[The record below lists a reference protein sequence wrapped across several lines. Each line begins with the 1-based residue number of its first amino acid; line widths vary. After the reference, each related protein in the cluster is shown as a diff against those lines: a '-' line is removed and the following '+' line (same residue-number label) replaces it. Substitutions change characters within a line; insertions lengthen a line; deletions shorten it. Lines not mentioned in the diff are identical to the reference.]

1 MIICLLVA
9 LMAAAVT
16 YGMSRSARIDSAP
29 VSSFDLGRYLGTWY
43 EIARYDNRFERGL
56 QEVRAEYRLLA
67 PGRIEVVNSGAD
79 ASGRRFRRVVTVED
93 GCLRGGVGEAVAAFF
108 NAGGY
113 DVRVRSLGI
122 GDEWVEHGTPAQLQA
137 LCGYDEEA
145 VLRALLAA
153 AGK

>member
-1 MIICLLVA
+1 MKIVIICLLVA

-67 PGRIEVVNSGAD
+67 PGRIEVVNSGPKHP
-79 ASGRRFRRVVTVED
+79 RR
-93 GCLRGGVGEAVAAFF
+93 
-108 NAGGY
+108 Y
-113 DVRVRSLGI
+113 
-122 GDEWVEHGTPAQLQA
+122 
-137 LCGYDEEA
+137 
-145 VLRALLAA
+145 
-153 AGK
+153 